1 MIKKI
6 QILQKKKKKNVR
18 AEINLYYRML
28 CKPLLTKLTYQ
39 LNNFTKIE
47 GFCEH

>member
-6 QILQKKKKKNVR
+6 QILQIKKKNVR

-39 LNNFTKIE
+39 LNNFTMIE